1 MYDHDKNDIVS
12 WQEILTHH
20 REVAKNP
27 KQPFQKRINELL
39 EKCDKNKNIAL
50 DWSELSNL

>member
-1 MYDHDKNDIVS
+1 MYDNDKNDIVS
-12 WQEILTHH
+12 WQEILTYH
-20 REVAKNP
+20 REVSKNP
-27 KQPFQKRINELL
+27 KKPFQKRINELI

>member
-1 MYDHDKNDIVS
+1 MYDTDKNDIVS